1 MNMCEE
7 MEIYMGKNKSEWDAI
22 EDKLR
27 QALTTSRY
35 RHTMGVT
42 YTACALAMVYDVD
55 LKQVRLAGLLHDC
68 AKCIPN
74 ADKIA
79 MCQKKKVPETQFEL
93 DHPVLLHAKLGA
105 YVAQN
110 DYGVKDPEVLSAI
123 TWHTTGKPEM
133 TMLEKIVFISDY
145 IEPNRDKQPNLKEIR
160 AEAFHDIDECM
171 YMILHDT
178 VAYLDENPKSMD
190 QTTLRA
196 FTYYQDLHDRR
207 QQAGDL

>member
-1 MNMCEE
+1 MA
-7 MEIYMGKNKSEWDAI
+7 KNKSEWDAV

-27 QALTTSRY
+27 HDLTSNRY

-55 LKQVRLAGLLHDC
+55 LKKARLAGLLHDC

-74 ADKIA
+74 AEKIS
-79 MCQKKKVPETQFEL
+79 MCRKNKVPVTQFEL

-105 YVAQN
+105 YLAEK
-110 DYGVKDPEVLSAI
+110 DYGVDDPEILSAI
-123 TWHTTGKPEM
+123 TWHTTGKPDM
-133 TMLEKIVFISDY
+133 STLEKIVFISDY
-145 IEPNRDKQPNLKEIR
+145 IEPNRDKQPNLKAIR

-190 QTTLRA
+190 QTTMSA
-196 FTYYQDLHDRR
+196 FSYYQKIHDSR
-207 QQAGDL
+207 QKSC